1 MLLLCGANVFAQ
13 NAGVDMEAVRSRINN
28 TVDSQIKAVQA
39 VAQADVN
46 QVAASLKKSMDKRFL
61 SSMER
66 DFGISLEELAR
77 NMAYIRSKHADW
89 KPQRIILYSDCY
101 YFVSRATAEGL
112 PITWEGSGR
121 AVIFPASDNRRGAFV
136 PGIIFRANGET
147 AIINV
152 TNTSKCYVDVLGKQE
167 LPSRVFWSAGLS
179 L

>member
-1 MLLLCGANVFAQ
+1 MLLLCGTGVFAQ
-13 NAGVDMEAVRSRINN
+13 NAGLDMEAIRSRINN
-28 TVDSQIKAVQA
+28 TFDAQMNSVREIDQAAV
-39 VAQADVN
+39 N
-46 QVAASLKKSMDKRFL
+46 EVAASLEKSMDKRFL

-77 NMAYIRSKHADW
+77 DMAYIRSKHADW

-101 YFVSRATAEGL
+101 SFVSRGTTEEVAPA
-112 PITWEGSGR
+112 WKGSGR

-136 PGIIFRANGET
+136 PGIIFRANGKK

-152 TNTSKCYVDVLGKQE
+152 TPASKCYLKTPGKQE